1 MSRVLHT
8 LSSLSAPLLAAIER
22 KTDNI
27 ESTLQPGTTS
37 AFPKTGQKSGSLP
50 SDPTAPS
57 PKRAGLQALT
67 IPVNSPA
74 RMIINKGHT
83 LLKELRPN
91 VEALIKARKDI
102 REHLGGTR
110 QVELANSK
118 TRLLN
123 DDYRRWRDAP
133 AGSTE
138 EKSFK
143 TAGEKAQASL
153 ALKVG
158 HGQNELHSTLQG
170 TPLEKF
176 LCPWTGGF
184 RDPKTGLVAKLM
196 PLPHQALNTGSNA
209 NEANKSSKPVLQL
222 CFPGTGTGAASR
234 AQLKVNVMNFLGLG
248 LPAAYLQ
255 ALDLAQCLEKELG
268 ETHEL
273 TFAGHSLGGGVATFV
288 GAAIGAERLK
298 AAPATTPE
306 TMKVLTVNPAGLGG
320 ASMDYLDKHHARF
333 RDAEGSIVNL
343 RIKGDPVSSPKMQQR
358 LVSIAASFF
367 SKAAVPLRTPRALG
381 TLHDIG
387 TELLAKENRS
397 PSRAHRLEALASVF
411 DLKT

>member
-1 MSRVLHT
+1 MSKVSHT
-8 LSSLSAPLLAAIER
+8 LSSLLPPLPETIER
-22 KTDNI
+22 KTENT

-37 AFPKTGQKSGSLP
+37 VFPRTGQKSGRLP
-50 SDPTAPS
+50 SDLTAPPS
-57 PKRAGLQALT
+57 ERARLQALT

-74 RMIINKGHT
+74 RVIINKGHT
-83 LLKELRPN
+83 LLEELRPN
-91 VEALIKARKDI
+91 VEALIEVRKDI
-102 REHLGGTR
+102 REHLGATR
-110 QVELANSK
+110 QAVLADPK
-118 TRLLN
+118 KRLLN

-138 EKSFK
+138 EESCK

-153 ALKVG
+153 ALEVG
-158 HGQNELHSTLQG
+158 HGQNELHQTLRG

-196 PLPHQALNTGSNA
+196 PLPPQELKTGTNT

-222 CFPGTGTGAASR
+222 CFPGTGTGAAWR
-234 AQLKVNVMNFLGLG
+234 AQLKANVMNFLGLG

-255 ALDLAQCLEKELG
+255 ALDLARLLEKELG
-268 ETHEL
+268 KTHEL

-320 ASMDYLDKHHARF
+320 ASMDYLEKHHAGF
-333 RDAEGSIVNL
+333 HGAEGSIVNL

-367 SKAAVPLRTPRALG
+367 SQAAVPLRTPRALG
-381 TLHDIG
+381 ALHEIG

-397 PSRAHRLEALASVF
+397 LPRAHRLEALASVF
-411 DLKT
+411 DLKA